1 MRLDLFSRVL
11 FIIYC
16 LEAGAVLL
24 LVPWGHGWERMIFR
38 LPSDWARE
46 LTLHPLFRSLIS
58 AFGLLHLIWAV
69 HDLDLLL
76 KHRRSRERPTY
87 PSAGDR

>member
-1 MRLDLFSRVL
+1 MRLDLFSRIL

-24 LVPWGHGWERMIFR
+24 LVPWGHGWERMMFR
-38 LPSDWARE
+38 IPFE
-46 LTLHPLFRSLIS
+46 TLRDITLQPFFRSLVS
-58 AFGLLHLIWAV
+58 AFGLVHLIWAT

-76 KHRRSRERPTY
+76 QHWRSREHP
-87 PSAGDR
+87 PS